1 MTKAN
6 YERPI
11 INRVSAGVP
20 DKFGMKTRIQPIS
33 KIDGVDV
40 KSILAQYGSPVFIL
54 SENTIRRTY
63 QDAYRAFSTRY
74 PRVQFAWSYKTNY
87 LDAVCNIFHQ
97 EGSWAEVVSGFE
109 YHKAINNGVEPQHII
124 FNGPD
129 KSEADLILA
138 INNGSLIHIDHFD
151 ELYLILKLSDTLTRR
166 PKVAIRVNMDTG
178 IYPKWDRFG
187 FNYENGEAWNALNR
201 IMISGKLDLVGIHT
215 HIGTYISSVQAY
227 TTATT
232 KMVDLILGL
241 KRKYNFDVKYIDMGG
256 GFPSKNTLK
265 GAYLPGIDTTPT
277 FEQFAE
283 AITGVLLS
291 SELDPQNLPLLILET
306 GRALIDDAGY
316 IAGSVL
322 ANKRLSDGRRAMII
336 DIGVN
341 LLFASFWYDYP
352 VVPINSVSGNVEDTT
367 IYGPLCMNIDV
378 IRASV
383 QFPALNAGEHV
394 LISRVGAYNMTQWMQ
409 FITLRPNIVLIGA
422 DKQVYLL
429 RKAET
434 PETITSNELVPD
446 VYKKFNV

>member
-1 MTKAN
+1 MAKAN

-11 INRVSAGVP
+11 INRVSAGVS

-33 KIDGVDV
+33 KIDGVEI
-40 KSILAQYGSPVFIL
+40 KSIMAQFGSPVFIL

-63 QDAYRAFSTRY
+63 QDAHRAFSTRY
-74 PRVQFAWSYKTNY
+74 TKVQFAWSYKTNY

-109 YHKAINNGVEPQHII
+109 YKKALNNGVAPNHII

-129 KSEADLILA
+129 KSEADLRLA
-138 INNGSLIHIDHFD
+138 IENGSLIHIDHFD
-151 ELYLILKLSDTLTRR
+151 ELYLILKLADNMTRR

-201 IMISGKLDLVGIHT
+201 IMISGKLDMVGIHT

-227 TTATT
+227 ATATT
-232 KMVDLILGL
+232 KMVDLMLGL
-241 KRKYNFDVKYIDMGG
+241 QRKYNHTLKYIDMGG

-265 GAYLPGIDTTPT
+265 GAYLPGTDTAPS
-277 FEQFAE
+277 FEQYAE

-322 ANKRLSDGRRAMII
+322 ANKRLSDGRRAMIL

-352 VVPINSVSGNVEDTT
+352 VVPVDAVSGNVEDTT
-367 IYGPLCMNIDV
+367 IYGPLCMNIDI
-378 IRASV
+378 IRQSI
-383 QFPALNAGEHV
+383 QFPALNAGENV

-422 DKQVYLL
+422 DKQLHL
-429 RKAET
+429 IRKAET
-434 PETITSNELVPD
+434 SENFSSQEIVPEN
-446 VYKKFNV
+446 YKKFNV